1 MRGVMP
7 CILPG
12 AAFLLENAIMSKGFD
27 LTGKIA
33 LVTGAGRGIGKEL
46 TRSLAA
52 AGADVFILARDMER
66 LEKTAKEIRKATGR
80 SIWTHKIDVS
90 NEESVEW
97 AARFV
102 NETTGRLDILV
113 NNSALGRGETPLE
126 YTTLEE
132 WNTTITTNLTGTF
145 LCMKHFGRILIE
157 RKSGSIINLGSM
169 GGSSCLKNC
178 CTGAYD
184 VSKAAIECLTRCMA
198 GEWGKY
204 NIRVN
209 SICPGYTL
217 TEINEDFL
225 SDPRNAGFLEKSLDH
240 IPLRRWAQP
249 REMGDIAVF
258 LAADASSYVTGANI
272 VADGG
277 YRIY

>member
-1 MRGVMP
+1 MT
-7 CILPG
+7 
-12 AAFLLENAIMSKGFD
+12 KDFD

-33 LVTGAGRGIGKEL
+33 LVTGAGRGIGKEFA
-46 TRSLAA
+46 RSLAA

-66 LEKTAKEIRKATGR
+66 LEKTAGEIREETGR
-80 SIWTHKIDVS
+80 KIWTHKIDVDA
-90 NEESVEW
+90 EASVER
-97 AARFV
+97 AAEFV
-102 NETTGRLDILV
+102 KETTGRLDVLV
-113 NNSALGRGETPLE
+113 NNSALGRGATPLE

-132 WNTTITTNLTGTF
+132 WNTTMTTNVTGTF
-145 LCMKHFGRILIE
+145 LCMKHFGRILIAQ
-157 RKSGSIINLGSM
+157 KSGSVINLGSM

-217 TEINEDFL
+217 TEINEGFL
-225 SDPRNAGFLEKSLDH
+225 ADPKNAGFLEKSLEH
-240 IPLRRWAQP
+240 IPLRRWAKP
-249 REMGDIAVF
+249 AEMGGIAVF
-258 LAADASSYVTGANI
+258 LASDASNYVTGANI

>member
-1 MRGVMP
+1 MT
-7 CILPG
+7 
-12 AAFLLENAIMSKGFD
+12 KGFD

-33 LVTGAGRGIGKEL
+33 LVTGAGRGIGKEFA
-46 TRSLAA
+46 RSLAA
-52 AGADVFILARDMER
+52 AGADLFILSRDMGR
-66 LEKTAKEIRKATGR
+66 LEKTAEEIRKESGR
-80 SIWTHKIDVS
+80 KVWTHKIDVAD
-90 NEESVEW
+90 EASVER
-97 AARFV
+97 AAEFV
-102 NETTGRLDILV
+102 KKTTGRLDVLV

-126 YTTLEE
+126 HTSLEE
-132 WNTTITTNLTGTF
+132 WNTTMATNVTGTF
-145 LCMKHFGRILIE
+145 LCMKHFGRILIAQ
-157 RKSGSIINLGSM
+157 KSGSVINLGSM

-217 TEINEDFL
+217 TEINEAFL
-225 SDPRNAGFLEKSLDH
+225 ADPKNAGFLEKSLDH
-240 IPLRRWAQP
+240 IPLRRWAKP
-249 REMGDIAVF
+249 TEMGDIAVF
-258 LAADASSYVTGANI
+258 LAADASAYVTGANL

>member
-1 MRGVMP
+1 MK
-7 CILPG
+7 
-12 AAFLLENAIMSKGFD
+12 KGFD
-27 LTGKIA
+27 LAGKIA
-33 LVTGAGRGIGKEL
+33 LVTGAGRGIGKEFA
-46 TRSLAA
+46 RSLAA
-52 AGADVFILARDMER
+52 AGADVFILARDMQR
-66 LEKTAKEIRKATGR
+66 LEKTAEEIRAESGR
-80 SIWTHKIDVS
+80 KIWTHKIDVAD
-90 NEESVEW
+90 EASVEQ
-97 AARFV
+97 AADFV
-102 NETTGRLDILV
+102 RKTTGRLDILV

-132 WNTTITTNLTGTF
+132 WNTTMTTNLTGTF
-145 LCMKHFGRILIE
+145 LCMKHFGRILIA
-157 RKSGSIINLGSM
+157 RKSGSVINLGSM

-225 SDPRNAGFLEKSLDH
+225 ADPKNAGFLEKSLEH
-240 IPLRRWAQP
+240 IPLNRWAKP
-249 REMGDIAVF
+249 AEMGDIAVF
-258 LAADASSYVTGANI
+258 LAADASAYVTGANI

>member
-1 MRGVMP
+1 MT
-7 CILPG
+7 
-12 AAFLLENAIMSKGFD
+12 KGFD

-33 LVTGAGRGIGKEL
+33 LVTGAGRGIGKEFA
-46 TRSLAA
+46 RSLAA

-66 LEKTAKEIRKATGR
+66 LEQTAEELRRETGR
-80 SIWTHKIDVS
+80 TIWTCKIDVTD
-90 NEESVEW
+90 EASVE
-97 AARFV
+97 AAAAFV
-102 NETTGRLDILV
+102 QKTSGRLDTLV
-113 NNSALGRGETPLE
+113 NNSALGRGATPLE
-126 YTTLEE
+126 NTSLEE
-132 WNTTITTNLTGTF
+132 WNTTMGTNLTGTF
-145 LCMKHFGRILIE
+145 LCMKYFGRILIAQ
-157 RKSGSIINLGSM
+157 KSGSVINLGSM

-178 CTGAYD
+178 FTGAYD

-225 SDPRNAGFLEKSLDH
+225 ADPKNAGFLDKSLEH
-240 IPLRRWAQP
+240 IPLARWAKP
-249 REMGDIAVF
+249 TEMGDIAVF
-258 LAADASSYVTGANI
+258 LAGDASSYVTGANI